1 VTPSALSSPTGV
13 QWLAIFIEQL
23 AREET
28 GRSPAHAAALASSS
42 LLEHLLDPLPPRSL
56 DYRLM
61 LTGMANSFVTDLTY
75 VNRVRQH
82 LIERTSTEANPAGP
96 DTGL

>member
-1 VTPSALSSPTGV
+1 MS
-13 QWLAIFIEQL
+13 F
-23 AREET
+23 ARST
-28 GRSPAHAAALASSS
+28 QHRDA
-42 LLEHLLDPLPPRSL
+42 LLEHPLDSLPQRPL

-61 LTGMANSFVTDLTY
+61 LTGMADSFVMDLTY

>member
-1 VTPSALSSPTGV
+1 MPLP
-13 QWLAIFIEQL
+13 W
-23 AREET
+23 R
-28 GRSPAHAAALASSS
+28 AALCLSISWTRC
-42 LLEHLLDPLPPRSL
+42 HRDL

-61 LTGMANSFVTDLTY
+61 LTGMADSFVTDLTY

-96 DTGL
+96 DTGV